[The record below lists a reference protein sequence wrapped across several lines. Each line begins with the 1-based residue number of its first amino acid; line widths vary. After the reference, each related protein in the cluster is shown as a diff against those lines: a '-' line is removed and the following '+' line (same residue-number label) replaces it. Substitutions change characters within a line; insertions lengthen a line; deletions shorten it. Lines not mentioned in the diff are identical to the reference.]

1 MLTPSKENCKQQK
14 TEEINSKKTTLDDF
28 KLIRCI
34 GEGAFGEV
42 YLVKNYFNNKHYALK
57 SIDKIFLAK
66 QKKEHHVYNEKL
78 ILQHLDSNL
87 VVKLHATF
95 QDDKKLYFLMENVP
109 NGEVAKY
116 LRQKSK
122 FMRKVTVARNNLLHR
137 GNHQYIRV
145 HTQYGRDS

>member
-1 MLTPSKENCKQQK
+1 MSTPDKDPTETQK
-14 TEEINSKKTTLDDF
+14 TDEINPKKTTLDDF
-28 KLIRCI
+28 KVLRCI

-57 SIDKIFLAK
+57 SIDKVFLAK

-95 QDDKKLYFLMENVP
+95 QDDKKLYFLMENVA
-109 NGEVAKY
+109 NGEMAKY

-122 FMRKVTVARNNLLHR
+122 LMRKAAVTGGYLLCC
-137 GNHQYIRV
+137 
-145 HTQYGRDS
+145 